1 MPIDRAEPGV
11 PASLAFAAT
20 YNREVRFGID
30 RIWENL
36 LDWEH
41 LPALHEIFFD
51 DVALLEI
58 GSWGWRVELTK
69 TPGTAGRRMV
79 VELRIDR
86 ANARYCARTLAG
98 DGAGTEIWTLQEA
111 LGPQRTAVE
120 VRFYLPERRPDRL
133 AALGEK
139 YRSSYACLWDQ
150 DEAMMMRREAL
161 STRGRTRRKAFGAPL
176 ALGALCE
183 LRQRLPLLV
192 KVDGEPVRLLAL
204 EDGALVA
211 HSTICPHWLGPFED
225 VVPENGKLRC
235 PWHGYLFDVRTGMS
249 AEGCGYRLAPSPLV
263 VVDPVT
269 GEVTLNAGPDCRRA
283 RRGERAIVSPRSPGP
298 RHRERRPAPEPR

>member
-1 MPIDRAEPGV
+1 MPID
-11 PASLAFAAT
+11 PADLGISDALALAAT
-20 YNREVRFGID
+20 YTREVGVGVD
-30 RIWENL
+30 RIWENV

-51 DVALLEI
+51 HVRLVET
-58 GSWGWRVELTK
+58 GSLGWRVELSK
-69 TPGTAGRRMV
+69 THGSAGRWMLL
-79 VELRIDR
+79 ELRIDQ

-98 DGAGTEIWTLQEA
+98 DGAGTEIWTLLKA
-111 LGPQRTAVE
+111 RGPQRTTVE

-139 YRSSYACLWDQ
+139 YRSSHACLWDQ

-161 STRGRTRRKAFGAPL
+161 SARERTRRKASAAPL
-176 ALGALCE
+176 ALGALCQ
-183 LRQRLPLLV
+183 LRERLPLLID
-192 KVDGEPVRLLAL
+192 VDEEPFRLLEL

-211 HSTICPHWLGPFED
+211 HGTICPHWLGPLENA
-225 VVPENGKLRC
+225 VPENGKLRC

-249 AEGCGYRLAPSPLV
+249 ADGRGYRLAPAPMV
-263 VVDPVT
+263 VVDPRT
-269 GEVTLNAGPDCRRA
+269 GEVTLNARADCRRA
-283 RRGERAIVSPRSPGP
+283 RRGEHAIVSPRSPGP